1 MYKKEQLSIQMQL
14 TQELAFVNTYIDKVE
29 SYSAITAPESSL
41 GTILS
46 EQTPSD
52 LELKRSYVKKRKL
65 LLFLGKLPDV
75 KSFLC
80 TSCKEIIDLER
91 LLLMPKASYCTTC
104 ASN

>member
-1 MYKKEQLSIQMQL
+1 MYKKEQITIKTQL
-14 TQELAFVNTYIDKVE
+14 TQELACVNTYIDKVE

-41 GTILS
+41 GIILS
-46 EQTPSD
+46 EQNPSD

-75 KSFLC
+75 NSFLC
-80 TSCKEIIDLER
+80 ISCKEIIDLDR
-91 LLLMPKASYCTTC
+91 LLIMPKASYCTTC